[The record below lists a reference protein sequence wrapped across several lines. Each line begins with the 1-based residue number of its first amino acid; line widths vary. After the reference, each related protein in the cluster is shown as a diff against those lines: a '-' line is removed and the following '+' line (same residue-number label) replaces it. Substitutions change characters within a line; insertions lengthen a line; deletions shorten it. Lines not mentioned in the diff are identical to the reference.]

1 MLELRS
7 PLVIGPRLLPALQ
20 VGDSWVYVTPEAP
33 DLSGDL
39 HRTIFRVIIDTPD
52 GEIYNDADLNVVTQT
67 NPSDTV
73 REAMRSAVSFLCYE
87 GDHYPHSPEE
97 DSWLF
102 NAAVAEWAYQ
112 NEGGLSVF
120 SDDNDDDFDFPK
132 EDA

>member
-20 VGDSWVYVTPEAP
+20 VGDSWVYVAPEAP
-33 DLSGDL
+33 GLSETL
-39 HRTIFRVIIDTPD
+39 HRTIFRVIIDTPA
-52 GEIYNDADLNVVTQT
+52 GEIYNDADLNVVTQAS
-67 NPSDTV
+67 PSDTV

-87 GDHYPHSPEE
+87 GDHYLHSPDE

-112 NEGGLSVF
+112 NEDELSVF
-120 SDDNDDDFDFPK
+120 SDDDNFDFPE